1 VIVLDYKGKV
11 QALYKGWNRLRFSL
25 SRETEVFL
33 PISVC
38 STSDGN
44 YVIADLRQDC
54 LHVLSPYGKFIGI
67 LRCENGDILSDT
79 SAVCVDSED
88 NIWVGHHNQGT
99 FSVLKPSRF
108 KNVFDQ
114 LQLPLLPELPLLRDD
129 GDEHFLS
136 HILPDT

>member
-1 VIVLDYKGKV
+1 MNRLGFKTETVP
-11 QALYKGWNRLRFSL
+11 WSRLRFAIFPG
-25 SRETEVFL
+25 TEAFL

-38 STSDGN
+38 STSEGN

-99 FSVLKPSRF
+99 VSVLKPSRF
-108 KNVFDQ
+108 KNVLEKRKLFQ
-114 LQLPLLPELPLLRDD
+114 PLYNA
-129 GDEHFLS
+129 
-136 HILPDT
+136 